1 MRSRRSGGINSMKS
15 KSSWVLL
22 LLLLSG
28 IVLGGFIGEMTARVP
43 GLSVVKFRG
52 IVRTERSA
60 RLKPRDPCDHVRSS
74 ASGSRWRASSA

>member
-43 GLSVVKFRG
+43 
-52 IVRTERSA
+52 
-60 RLKPRDPCDHVRSS
+60 
-74 ASGSRWRASSA
+74 